1 MNRTAVTATVVA
13 VVIAAFIG
21 LASTF
26 TVHQSEQ
33 ALVLQFGKPVDV
45 VDRPGLHFKLPFV
58 QNVAYFSKQVLNFD
72 AASREMTT
80 LEQKQVIVSAFA
92 RFRISD
98 PLLFFQSVTNEIG
111 AQKRLVNIVNS
122 SLRGVLG
129 GIPMLDILTEKRAL
143 YMRQISKEV
152 NAQTSGFGIE
162 VIDVRIKRVDL
173 PEANSQA
180 VFRRMQTQREQEARR
195 SRAEGA
201 KEAQTLRAEAD
212 KQQVV
217 IVAEARRKSEI
228 LHGEG
233 DAEAT
238 RIYNDAY
245 GRDPQFFD
253 FFRSLQAMKAALG
266 GEATT
271 YVGPAT
277 GDFFRFF
284 GNQAGPAGAGE

>member
-1 MNRTAVTATVVA
+1 MNRTALIATVGA

-33 ALVLQFGKPVDV
+33 ALVLQLGKPVRVADE
-45 VDRPGLHFKLPFV
+45 PGLDFKLPLLQDV
-58 QNVAYFSKQVLNFD
+58 VYFSRQVLNFD
-72 AASREMTT
+72 APSGEVPT
-80 LEQKQVIVSAFA
+80 LDQKQVIVSAFA
-92 RFRISD
+92 RFRIDD

-111 AQKRLVNIVNS
+111 AQARLAPIIS
-122 SLRGVLG
+122 SNLRRALG

-143 YMRQISKEV
+143 YMRQIAEQV
-152 NAQTSGFGIE
+152 NVEAKTFGIE

-195 SRAEGA
+195 SRAQGL

-217 IVAEARRKSEI
+217 ILAEARKKSAI
-228 LHGEG
+228 QRGEG

-238 RIYNDAY
+238 RIYNEAY

-253 FFRSLQAMKAALG
+253 FFRSLQAMNEALG
-266 GEATT
+266 GESTT

-284 GNQAGPAGAGE
+284 GSQSGPAGAGQ

>member
-1 MNRTAVTATVVA
+1 MNRTAVIATIGA
-13 VVIAAFIG
+13 VVIAAIIA

-33 ALVLQFGKPVDV
+33 ALVLQLGKPVRVSED
-45 VDRPGLHFKLPFV
+45 PGLDFKLPFLQDV
-58 QNVAYFSKQVLNFD
+58 VYFSKQVLNFD
-72 AASREMTT
+72 APSEEVPT
-80 LEQKQVIVSAFA
+80 LDQKQVIVSAFA
-92 RFRISD
+92 RFKID
-98 PLLFFQSVTNEIG
+98 DALKFFQSVTNEIG
-111 AQKRLVNIVNS
+111 AQARLAPIIS
-122 SLRGVLG
+122 SNLRRALG
-129 GIPMLDILTEKRAL
+129 GIPMLDILTERRAI
-143 YMRQISKEV
+143 YMRQIAEQV
-152 NAQTSGFGIE
+152 NVEAKTFGIE

-195 SRAEGA
+195 SRAQGL

-217 IVAEARRKSEI
+217 ILAEARKKSAI

-238 RIYNDAY
+238 RIYNEAY
-245 GRDPQFFD
+245 GRDAQFFD
-253 FFRSLQAMKAALG
+253 FFRSLQAMNEALA
-266 GEATT
+266 GESTT

-284 GNQAGPAGAGE
+284 GSQVGPAGAGQ